1 MRRLLEFRGRL
12 AGERGYTLTE
22 MLVVLLILGVV
33 TTALMQVFVSATN
46 AEVSMQRR
54 FQAQVTGRVA
64 LDKFRREVHCA
75 NLASP
80 AGATTSITLTLPT
93 YCRAGSGPITWCT
106 RIVSTDRYA
115 LYRIPGSSCSGGVKW
130 ADYLTLDQVFNYTA
144 PVAGS
149 SLGKVAVDLRVNVN
163 PKKSVEAYELKD
175 EIVMR
180 NTSR

>member
-1 MRRLLEFRGRL
+1 MRRLQELRGRL
-12 AGERGYTLTE
+12 TGERGYTLTE

-33 TTALMQVFVSATN
+33 TTALMQVFVSASN
-46 AEVSMQRR
+46 AEISMQRR

-64 LDKFRREVHCA
+64 LDKIRREIHCA
-75 NLASP
+75 SLASP
-80 AGATTSITLTLPT
+80 TGATTSLTLTLPS
-93 YCRAGSGPITWCT
+93 YCKAGSGSITWCT
-106 RIVSTDRYA
+106 RSVSTDRFA
-115 LYRIPGSSCSGGVKW
+115 LYRVVGSTCTGGAKW
-130 ADYLTLDQVFNYTA
+130 ADYLTLDQAFNYTA